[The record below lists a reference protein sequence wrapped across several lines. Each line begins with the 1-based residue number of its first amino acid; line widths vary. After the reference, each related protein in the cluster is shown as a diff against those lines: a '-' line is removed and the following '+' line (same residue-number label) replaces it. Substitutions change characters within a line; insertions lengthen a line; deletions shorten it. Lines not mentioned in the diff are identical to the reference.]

1 MIRMRHTTVFAD
13 YCQFYLQDS
22 DAHSAAMRAGAATD
36 PTRAAG
42 GWTDEAVRL
51 HRIGLEPHSISI
63 GAARSDF
70 VETTLTIHETAP
82 VLVPEAEHVVEADLD
97 VVTGAV
103 LVVGCTAPR
112 DTAQALEVEPAR
124 YRVRVSY
131 IPADP
136 PPAADPD
143 VEGDHFS
150 YLIDMWPSRKTEPV
164 TVIRQGPYPW
174 AN

>member
-1 MIRMRHTTVFAD
+1 MRQATVFAD
-13 YCQFYLQDS
+13 YGQFYLQDV
-22 DAHSAAMRAGAATD
+22 DAHNAAMRAGAATD

-42 GWTDEAVRL
+42 GWTDDAVRL

-70 VETTLTIHETAP
+70 VETALTIHEIAP
-82 VLVPEAEHVVEADLD
+82 ALMSEAEHAVEADLD

-103 LVVGCTAPR
+103 SVVGCTEPP
-112 DTAQALEVEPAR
+112 DTAKALGVQPGR

-131 IPADP
+131 VPADP
-136 PPAADPD
+136 PPDADPD
-143 VEGDHFS
+143 VEGDHFT
-150 YLIDMWPSRKTEPV
+150 YLIEMWPSRNAEPL

>member
-1 MIRMRHTTVFAD
+1 VIRMRHTTVFAD
-13 YCQFYLQDS
+13 YGQFYLQDA

-63 GAARSDF
+63 GAARSGF

-136 PPAADPD
+136 PAADPD

>member
-1 MIRMRHTTVFAD
+1 MRHATVFAD
-13 YCQFYLQDS
+13 YGQFYLQDS
-22 DAHSAAMRAGAATD
+22 QAHNAAMRAGAATD

-51 HRIGLEPHSISI
+51 HRIGLEPHSISV

-70 VETTLTIHETAP
+70 VETALSVHETAP
-82 VLVPEAEHVVEADLD
+82 AIVPEAEHVVEADLD

-103 LVVGCTAPR
+103 LLVGCTAPR
-112 DTAQALEVEPAR
+112 DLTQALNVEPGR

-131 IPADP
+131 VPADP
-136 PPAADPD
+136 LPNADPD
-143 VEGDHFS
+143 VDGDHFTH
-150 YLIDMWPSRKTEPV
+150 LIEMWPISRAERL